1 MNKRR
6 FTRSALACA
15 ALLLAAI
22 TSQAQPLSNK
32 PIRIVVPFGAGGV
45 ADVTS
50 RVVAQKLASQ
60 LGQPVII
67 DNKPSAGGIV
77 AADTVA
83 KSAPDGHTLF
93 LMSNGS
99 AVTVGRPAER
109 GRCAVQAHGRP
120 LRHLDG
126 LPGRL

>member
-67 DNKPSAGGIV
+67 DNKPGAGGV
-77 AADTVA
+77 GAGEAVA
-83 KSAPDGHTLF
+83 KADSDVKGAASDPIFALEKALATIASAR
-93 LMSNGS
+93 
-99 AVTVGRPAER
+99 AAR
-109 GRCAVQAHGRP
+109 
-120 LRHLDG
+120 
-126 LPGRL
+126 